1 MAGQTRTNE
10 PPTKGHRRDPVV
22 RRVAE
27 RRAQLGL
34 SESALSTRAAM
45 SPRYLQHLLDAG
57 PEFDP
62 GGLVRVAAALDL
74 TYQELLEGRRDPPPG
89 QAEAGARPVLA
100 QLSTAECWD
109 KLGTHGVGRIA
120 VPVQQEG
127 PEVLPVNYLV
137 DEGTV
142 VYRTEPGGPA
152 RPAPGEGVSFQV
164 DQIDDHL
171 SHGWSVL
178 LTGSAEHVEGGAE
191 ADRLSAQAPEPWAG
205 GDRPVWVRVRPKS
218 VTGRRIDT
226 M

>member
-1 MAGQTRTNE
+1 MAGHTHT
-10 PPTKGHRRDPVV
+10 GHRTDRDPIV
-22 RRVAE
+22 RRIAE

-89 QAEAGARPVLA
+89 QPDAAARPVLA
-100 QLSTAECWD
+100 QLSTEECWD

-120 VPVQQEG
+120 VPVQPG
-127 PEVLPVNYLV
+127 PAVLPVNYLV
-137 DEGTV
+137 DSGTV
-142 VYRTEPGGPA
+142 VYRTGAGDAAE
-152 RPAPGEGVSFQV
+152 PAPGEGVSFQV
-164 DQIDDHL
+164 DQIDDRL
-171 SHGWSVL
+171 SRGWSVL
-178 LTGSAEHVEGGAE
+178 LTGTAERV
-191 ADRLSAQAPEPWAG
+191 DDPAQSDVLAARAPEPWAG
-205 GDRPVWVRVRPKS
+205 GNRPVWIRIRPKS

-226 M
+226 E